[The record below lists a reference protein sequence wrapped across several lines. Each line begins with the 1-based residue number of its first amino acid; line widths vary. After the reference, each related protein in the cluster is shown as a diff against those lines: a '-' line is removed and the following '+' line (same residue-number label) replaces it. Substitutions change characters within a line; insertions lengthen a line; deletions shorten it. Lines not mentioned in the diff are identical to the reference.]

1 MRQFLMTA
9 APKFAFAAVVAMVVT
24 FAVGGCT
31 SSERSSRVL
40 VFGIDGGTWDVMV
53 PMIEAG
59 ELPNI
64 AKLYH
69 SGLRGVLVSRPPAIS
84 PVVWSTI
91 FTGRPLS
98 EHGVRSWKTSQST
111 HRKVKAVWEIVSD
124 LGLATKVVNVP
135 STWPS
140 EVINGDMLSG
150 FPLSGST
157 LGGNTGVVTTK
168 ATLGDNQHPPAIR
181 TNVELLQTHFDA
193 LGEGEWSD
201 WITLPLRNQPKIGA
215 AVRVKRLE
223 GDKFYVTP
231 VYRTDE
237 QLVVSYPPELRARVQ
252 SKLDGPYV
260 PEGPGWS
267 KHADDDTPKY
277 LYEHLVQVSRLHTAA
292 VNQLIVEPWELFIY
306 VNTLVDRVSHPYWA
320 YSRPDDYVGLDRPK
334 AALYASAVADS
345 YRETDRQLGEVL
357 AGIDGEHYT
366 VIVSDHGFGS
376 SVNKSVYIG
385 THEFDGIYLISGPG
399 LAGED
404 GPRAYIEDVAPTLL
418 YLLGK
423 PVAEDMKG
431 RVIAPLAGVLGWS
444 VESVATYE
452 GRGKDGSEFPV
463 DEKTWEQLRGLGYV
477 DGPAPKGA
485 DKTK

>member
-1 MRQFLMTA
+1 MRA
-9 APKFAFAAVVAMVVT
+9 APKFALTAIVVT
-24 FAVGGCT
+24 LAVAGCS
-31 SSERSSRVL
+31 SSEKSSKVL
-40 VFGIDGGTWDVMV
+40 VFGIDGGTWDVLV
-53 PMIEAG
+53 PMMEAG

-64 AKLYH
+64 AKLYN

-98 EHGVRSWKTSQST
+98 EHGVNSWKTSQST
-111 HRKVKAVWEIVSD
+111 HRKVKAIWEIVSGLD
-124 LGLATKVVNVP
+124 LISKVVNVP
-135 STWPS
+135 STWPA

-157 LGGNTGVVTTK
+157 LGGNTGVVTTAETLK
-168 ATLGDNQHPPAIR
+168 ARENPPAIR
-181 TNVELLQTHFDA
+181 LNIPLLRTQFDA

-201 WITLPLRNQPKIGA
+201 WITLPLRNQPKIGT

-231 VYRTDE
+231 VYRTDDD
-237 QLVVSYPPELRARVQ
+237 LVVSYPPELRARLQ

-267 KHADDDTPKY
+267 KHAEDDTPKY
-277 LYEHLVQVSRLHTAA
+277 LYEHLVQVSQLHTGA
-292 VNQLIVEPWELFIY
+292 VTQLIAEPWDLFIY

-320 YSRPDDYVGLDRPK
+320 YSRPGDYIGLDRPK
-334 AALYASAVADS
+334 AALYASAVADA

-366 VIVSDHGFGS
+366 VIVSDHGFRS
-376 SVNKSVYIG
+376 NVNKKLYIG
-385 THEFDGIYLISGPG
+385 THNFDGIYLVSGPG
-399 LAGED
+399 LDGED
-404 GPRAYIEDVAPTLL
+404 GSRANIEDVAPTLL

-423 PVAEDMKG
+423 PVAQDMQG
-431 RVIAPLAGVLGWS
+431 RVIAPLAGVLGRS
-444 VESVATYE
+444 IEYVATYE
-452 GRGKDGSEFPV
+452 GAGKNGSEFPV

-485 DKTK
+485 QK